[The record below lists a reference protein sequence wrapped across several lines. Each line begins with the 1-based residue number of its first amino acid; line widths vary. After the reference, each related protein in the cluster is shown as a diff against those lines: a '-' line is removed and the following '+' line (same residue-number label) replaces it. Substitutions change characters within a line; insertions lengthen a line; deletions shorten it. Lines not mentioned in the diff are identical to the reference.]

1 MIQLST
7 KIVNMRWRFLGT
19 VKRIINTER
28 KLLRDDKI
36 ANEYNQIIEGYI
48 NKGYVKGLEKDPET
62 ESKKLYL
69 SHFAVI
75 KPDKETIK
83 TRIIFDASAVQD
95 GTSLNNIIYQGSK
108 LQRDLVN
115 MLLRF
120 KRDPLAIVGDISE
133 MYLQIKRKENR
144 SCLDFFSAN
153 LMRQSP
159 VIHEFTRI
167 MFAMNI
173 APFEVH

>member
-1 MIQLST
+1 M
-7 KIVNMRWRFLGT
+7 
-19 VKRIINTER
+19 NTER
-28 KLLRDDKI
+28 KLLPDDKI

-75 KPDKETIK
+75 KPDKETIN
-83 TRIIFDASAVQD
+83 TRIIFDTSAVQD

-133 MYLQIKRKENR
+133 TYLQIKRKEN
-144 SCLDFFSAN
+144 
-153 LMRQSP
+153 
-159 VIHEFTRI
+159 
-167 MFAMNI
+167 
-173 APFEVH
+173 